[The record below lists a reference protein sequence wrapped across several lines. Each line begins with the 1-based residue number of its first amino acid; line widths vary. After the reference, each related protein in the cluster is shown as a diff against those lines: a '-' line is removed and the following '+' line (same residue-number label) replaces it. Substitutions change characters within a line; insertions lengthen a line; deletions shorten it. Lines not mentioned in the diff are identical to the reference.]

1 MGVRKTPQVELPTRI
16 ILEEINTAV
25 ENIQLINSSIE
36 SFSQEH
42 CNEEMS

>member
-1 MGVRKTPQVELPTRI
+1 MGARKTPQVELPTRI

-36 SFSQEH
+36 SVS
-42 CNEEMS
+42 